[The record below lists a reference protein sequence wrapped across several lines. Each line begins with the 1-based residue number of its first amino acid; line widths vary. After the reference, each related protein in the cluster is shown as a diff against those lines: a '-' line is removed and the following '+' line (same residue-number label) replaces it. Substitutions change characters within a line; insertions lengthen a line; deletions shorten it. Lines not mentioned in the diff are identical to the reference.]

1 MTKEKSDT
9 VSHLLEEVREG
20 RAGAFDKLF
29 ELVHAEL
36 RQVARRKWPE
46 TPHGQTLQPTELVH
60 EVYLRLIRKPDR
72 DWKNRSHFFAIAA
85 RAMHDIIVER
95 ARKHD
100 AAKRRAPGQRVP
112 TYEISVSRDTPPVD
126 ILDLE
131 DALTRLQAVDGAC
144 YDVTILRVY
153 GELTGEETADAMRV
167 SASTV
172 DRKWKY
178 AKAWLHREL
187 SGSSQ
192 SY

>member
-1 MTKEKSDT
+1 MTNTKSDT
-9 VSHLLEEVREG
+9 VSHLLGNVREG
-20 RAGAFDKLF
+20 RTGAFDELF

-36 RQVARRKWPE
+36 RQVARRKWPP

-60 EVYLRLIRKPDR
+60 ELYLRLTRKPSR

-100 AAKRRAPGQRVP
+100 TAKRRPPGQRVP
-112 TYEISVSRDTPPVD
+112 TYEISVYRNTPPVD

-131 DALTRLQAVDGAC
+131 DALARLQAVDVVC
-144 YDVTILRVY
+144 YDVTILRVF
-153 GELTGEETADAMRV
+153 GELTGNETASAMRV

-187 SGSSQ
+187 SGSS
-192 SY
+192 

>member
-1 MTKEKSDT
+1 MKMIN
-9 VSHLLEEVREG
+9 
-20 RAGAFDKLF
+20 F
-29 ELVHAEL
+29 
-36 RQVARRKWPE
+36 
-46 TPHGQTLQPTELVH
+46 GQTIT
-60 EVYLRLIRKPDR
+60 LIANIGVIGGILLP
-72 DWKNRSHFFAIAA
+72 
-85 RAMHDIIVER
+85 
-95 ARKHD
+95 
-100 AAKRRAPGQRVP
+100 PGQRVP

-131 DALTRLQAVDGAC
+131 DALTRLQAVDVAC

-153 GELTGEETADAMRV
+153 GELTGEETANAMRV
-167 SASTV
+167 SESTV

>member
-1 MTKEKSDT
+1 MTNAKSDT
-9 VSHLLEEVREG
+9 VSQLLEEVREG
-20 RAGAFDKLF
+20 RTGAFDELF
-29 ELVHAEL
+29 QLVHAEL
-36 RQVARRKWPE
+36 RQVAQRKWPQ
-46 TPHGQTLQPTELVH
+46 TPQGQTLQPTELVH
-60 EVYLRLIRKPDR
+60 EVYLRLTRKPDR

-100 AAKRRAPGQRVP
+100 AAKRRPPGRRVP

-126 ILDLE
+126 ILALE
-131 DALTRLQAVDGAC
+131 DALTRLREVDGAC

-153 GELTGEETADAMRV
+153 GELTGDETANAMRV
-167 SASTV
+167 SPSTV

-187 SGSSQ
+187 SGSSK
-192 SY
+192 